1 MVDISEHGRI
11 ILEHRYLLRN
21 ESGVLTETVEGLFG
35 RVAKAISQAE
45 LKWSSEVQRQHWE
58 QRFFEMMCALD
69 FLPNSPTL
77 MNAGL
82 PSHQL
87 SACFVLPVEDS
98 LSGIFT
104 SLKNAALIH
113 QSGGGTGFNF
123 SQLRPKNDRVSRS
136 AGTASGPVSFMRI
149 FDEATEHVKQGG
161 RRRGANMGILNID
174 HPDILD
180 FIRVKKDPRMLRNF
194 NISVGMY
201 DAFMQA
207 LEKNESWNL
216 IHPNTKHL
224 VHSPSARSIW
234 DALLEAAWET
244 GDPGIVFLDT
254 INASNAT
261 PFLGSI
267 DATNPC
273 GEVPLYPYEACN
285 LGSINLSHFLKTDG
299 EQTFVH
305 WEKLAACI
313 SVAIRFLDNVI
324 EVNEYLL
331 PEIQSICLANRKIGL
346 GVMGWAEMLIGLGIP
361 YDSESA
367 VTLASEL
374 MQFVNQH
381 ARIASQELALERS
394 SFPNWKQSIYA
405 EGPPLRN
412 VTRTSIAPTGTISII
427 AGTSSSIEPLFALAY
442 RREQVLGGKT
452 LRTVDRQFMA
462 ALDKLAIA
470 KEPVMAQLRETGMVG
485 AIKELPEETKA
496 LFKTAMEIDPEW
508 HVRHQVAFQKHT
520 DNAVSKTINLPEK
533 AGMEDIDRI
542 FRMAW
547 KNKAKGITIFRN
559 HSKKQQVL
567 NPGTQSAFRF
577 RK

>member
-216 IHPNTKHL
+216 IHPNTKHI

-533 AGMEDIDRI
+533 ADMEDIDRI